1 MGGVKMIFMTFNYK
15 KQKLPHKP
23 GVYLYKNKNGQV
35 IYVGKA
41 KDLQKRISQ
50 YFKKKDL
57 DAKTKLLVSKI
68 ADVEFIT
75 TDNEVEALLLEQ
87 SLIHQYDPQ
96 YNISLRGDI
105 RYAYI
110 KITDE
115 RFPRLITARKITK
128 DGRYYGPYTDA
139 AARRLILNT
148 LRNIFKLRNCNK
160 MPKKVCLQYHIDKCS
175 GPCEDLITE
184 ESYLVNVKNA
194 ERLLKGETRQIIAD
208 LSRRMK
214 SVSAQ
219 QQYELAKIYRD
230 QIKAIQLIE
239 EKQKIDVPKKYDQDV
254 INWLVINSRIYFQIF
269 NIDQGVITSR
279 HKFNFKYYPGIIE
292 DFIKHYYSIN
302 FIPRELIL
310 PEKLTE
316 QNLIQRYLQKTKNKK
331 FGFKILPKVDITVPL
346 KGDKIKLLQL
356 VKNNLETSLGLEPG
370 LVDLKEILNLDK
382 VPKVIEFFDVSTLQ
396 GKYNVG
402 AMIQMDNGRFNKN
415 QYRKFKIR
423 WKDAQNDTAMIYEI
437 VLRRYY
443 RFKKENKKMP
453 DLIVIDGGRG
463 QLNSAIKALQ
473 ELKLDIP
480 ICSLA
485 KREEEIFLPNK
496 TKPLNLD
503 NKLFGMKIL
512 IRGRDEVH
520 RFVIKYHR
528 ELRRLK

>member
-1 MGGVKMIFMTFNYK
+1 MVYNKNMTFNYK
-15 KQKLPHKP
+15 KHKIPHKP
-23 GVYLYKNKNGQV
+23 GVYLYKNKASQV

-41 KDLQKRISQ
+41 KDLHKRIAQ
-50 YFKKKDL
+50 YFKADL
-57 DAKTKLLVSKI
+57 DYKTKLLVAKI

-75 TDNEVEALLLEQ
+75 TTNEVEALLLEQ
-87 SLIHQYDPQ
+87 NLIHQYDPK

-115 RFPRLITARKITK
+115 KFPRLITARKITK

-184 ESYLVNVKNA
+184 ERYIANVKNA
-194 ERLLKGETRQIIAD
+194 ERLLKGKTKQIIKD
-208 LSRRMK
+208 LNQRMQK
-214 SVSAQ
+214 SSAN

-230 QIKAIQLIE
+230 QKKAIQLIE

-254 INWLVINSRIYFQIF
+254 INWLVLNSQIYFQIF

-279 HKFNFKYYPGIIE
+279 HKFNFKYYPGIVE

-302 FIPRELIL
+302 FIPRELVL
-310 PEKLTE
+310 PEKLSE
-316 QNLIQRYLQKTKNKK
+316 QNLIQSYLQKTKNQK

-346 KGDKIKLLQL
+346 KGDKYKLLQL
-356 VKNNLETSLGLEPG
+356 VKNNLETNLGLEPG
-370 LVDLKEILNLDK
+370 LVGLKEILNLEK
-382 VPKVIEFFDVSTLQ
+382 IPKIIEFFDASTLQ
-396 GKYNVG
+396 GKYNAG

-415 QYRKFKIR
+415 QYRKFKIK
-423 WKDAQNDTAMIYEI
+423 WLQAQDDVAMIYEI

-443 RFKKENKKMP
+443 RLKKENKKMP
-453 DLIVIDGGRG
+453 NLIVIDGGRG

-473 ELKLDIP
+473 ELKLDIA

-485 KREEEIFLPNK
+485 KREEEIYLPNK
-496 TKPLNLD
+496 NQPLNLD
-503 NKLFGMKIL
+503 NKLFSMKIL
-512 IRGRDEVH
+512 TRGRDEVH

-528 ELRRLK
+528 ELRKLK